1 MKSCKRI
8 YLSLAR
14 AAELLL
20 YENIVSAKCNL
31 AGLAHRCDRLG
42 GPGVKGGVRELFVPE
57 KVDKFGREGLIPEQF
72 KIYIWA
78 GNKLNTFPQ
87 KSVST
92 QFICTIAR
100 IRCYY

>member
-57 KVDKFGREGLIPEQF
+57 KVDGFGREGLIPEQF

-78 GNKLNTFPQ
+78 GNKLNKCHSEISFNA
-87 KSVST
+87 
-92 QFICTIAR
+92 IHI
-100 IRCYY
+100 YYC